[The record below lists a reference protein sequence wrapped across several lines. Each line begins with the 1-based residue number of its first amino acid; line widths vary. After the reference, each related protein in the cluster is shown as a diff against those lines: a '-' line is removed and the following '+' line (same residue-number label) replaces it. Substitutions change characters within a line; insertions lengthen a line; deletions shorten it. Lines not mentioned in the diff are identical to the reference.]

1 MRVLFWARGA
11 ESLGVEQLMSCLE
24 ARGHE
29 VELLFDP
36 GLDNNLYYRFPPLKL
51 LNRWDRLERRARD
64 WKPDLVAFAV
74 PTNIYPFAREFAKRL
89 KPAVRVPFIFG
100 GLHPSA
106 LPEVVLRDPEVD
118 FVCRGEGEETI
129 VELADA
135 LAAGRPVD
143 GIRNLCW
150 REGGGVRV
158 NPLRP
163 LIADLDS
170 LPFPKRDHFYR
181 AGAFKTMLHVLTAR
195 GCPFS
200 CTYCVNSFLHDK
212 LYKEIPGRAPL
223 VRQRSPESVVAE
235 IRDAAA
241 RWPIDHIFFIDEI
254 LITRKEWLRRFLDL
268 YRKECRGI
276 TFSFSYHHRFMD
288 AEIAQWLAE
297 AGATFA
303 QGAIETANPAL
314 RREVLG
320 RTDQD
325 EDILR
330 AVRLLREVGI
340 KVSTSAIFGIPRETA
355 ENRWETVRLVEQ
367 SRPDMLNT
375 YMLYPFPGTRVAELA
390 RAEGYLADA
399 GWEDVCLGRSSYH
412 QDSVL
417 RNMDLDNAA
426 TVAKLLPLYVMGPR
440 VLKPLWRA
448 LMRGRFPRLAHFL
461 YVASVP
467 LLYKDWALRW
477 VANLVRMF
485 WFRLTGRSA

>member
-11 ESLGVEQLMSCLE
+11 ESLGVEQMMACLE
-24 ARGHE
+24 ARGHA

-36 GLDNNLYYRFPPLKL
+36 GLDNNLYYRFPPLKI
-51 LNRWDRLERRARD
+51 LNRWELLERQAKD
-64 WKPDLVAFAV
+64 WKPGLVAFAV
-74 PTNIYPFAREFAKRL
+74 PTNIYPFALEFARRL
-89 KPAVRVPFIFG
+89 KPQVRVPFIFG

-106 LPEVVLRDPEVD
+106 LPEIVLRDGAVD

-129 VELADA
+129 VELAEA
-135 LAAGRPVD
+135 LEAGRDVR
-143 GIRNLCW
+143 GIRNLGW
-150 REGGGVRV
+150 REDGEVRL

-170 LPFPKRDHFYR
+170 LPFPRRDHFYR

-212 LYKEIPGRAPL
+212 LYKELPGGSPL
-223 VRQRSPESVVAE
+223 VRQRSPENVIAE

-241 RWPIDHIFFIDEI
+241 RWPIDHIFFVDEV

-288 AEIAQWLAE
+288 ADIARWLAE
-297 AGATFA
+297 TGATFA
-303 QGAIETANPAL
+303 QGAIETADPDL
-314 RREVLG
+314 RRGVLG
-320 RTDQD
+320 RTDTD
-325 EDILR
+325 EEILR
-330 AVRLLREVGI
+330 AMNLLRSAGI

-355 ENRWETVRLVEQ
+355 RSRWETVRLVED

-375 YMLYPFPGTRVAELA
+375 YMLYPFPGTGISDLA
-390 RAEGYLADA
+390 RAEGYLSDA
-399 GWEDVCLGRSSYH
+399 GWQATCRGSSSYH
-412 QDSVL
+412 QESVL
-417 RNMDLDNAA
+417 QNLDLDNAA
-426 TVAKLLPLYVMGPR
+426 TMAKLLPLYIMGPR
-440 VLKPLWRA
+440 ALKPLWRA
-448 LMRGRFPRLAHFL
+448 LMHGRLPRLAHFL

-467 LLYKDWALRW
+467 LLYQDWAMRW
-477 VANLVRMF
+477 IENLIRMF